1 MADDLVKMQ
10 DQFRGLPMED
20 LIGGPLQAACDSQ
33 KMLASSMIDF
43 ITSVGMNP
51 IDASDPAK
59 GYKTR
64 QVDFSMNRPNRQDDG
79 TVTQEK
85 VEMSVPTLA
94 IVPIPNLQ
102 VDNVVVD
109 FEMEVKS
116 SFTEKKG
123 VDTKVSVDA
132 SYGGGF
138 WPVKVKIHGE
148 VATHKETTR
157 KSDNSAKYT
166 VHVEARQQ
174 PPPEG
179 LMKVLDILQTACEPV
194 AVSNKSGG
202 GTDDG

>member
-1 MADDLVKMQ
+1 MAELVKIQ

-33 KMLASSMIDF
+33 KMLAGSMIDF
-43 ITSVGMNP
+43 ITTIGLAPVDP
-51 IDASDPAK
+51 SDPSK
-59 GYKTR
+59 GQKTR

-79 TVTQEK
+79 SIMQEE
-85 VEMSVPTLA
+85 VVLSVPTLA

-102 VDNVVVD
+102 VESVDVD

-148 VATHKETTR
+148 VSTHKESTR

-166 VHVEARQQ
+166 VSVKARQQ
-174 PPPEG
+174 PPSEG
-179 LMKVLDILQTACEPV
+179 LMKVLDILQTACAPV
-194 AVSNKSGG
+194 SVKNVSDGDSGG
-202 GTDDG
+202 

>member
-20 LIGGPLQAACDSQ
+20 LIGGPLQAACDAQ

-43 ITSVGMNP
+43 ITNVGMNP
-51 IDASDPAK
+51 IDASDPSK

-64 QVDFSMNRPNRQDDG
+64 QVDFNMNRPNRQDDG
-79 TVTQEK
+79 TITQEK

-102 VDNVVVD
+102 VDEVTVD

-116 SFTEKKG
+116 SFTEKTG
-123 VDTKVSVDA
+123 VDTNVSVDA

-157 KSDNSAKYT
+157 NSDNSAKYT
-166 VHVEARQQ
+166 VHISAKQQ

-179 LMKVLDILQTACEPV
+179 LMKVLEILQSACEPV
-194 AVSNKSGG
+194 AVTKSGG
-202 GTDDG
+202 GGDGG

>member
-33 KMLASSMIDF
+33 KMLAGSTIDF
-43 ITSVGMNP
+43 ITAIGMNP

-64 QVDFSMNRPNRQDDG
+64 QVAFSMNRPNRQDDG
-79 TVTQEK
+79 PITQEK

-102 VDNVVVD
+102 VDNVTVD

-116 SFTEKKG
+116 SFTQKQG
-123 VDTKVSVDA
+123 TDAKVSVDA

-166 VHVEARQQ
+166 VHVEAKQQ

-179 LMKVLDILQTACEPV
+179 LMKVLDILRTACEPV
-194 AVSNKSGG
+194 TVSKADAGSSG
-202 GTDDG
+202 